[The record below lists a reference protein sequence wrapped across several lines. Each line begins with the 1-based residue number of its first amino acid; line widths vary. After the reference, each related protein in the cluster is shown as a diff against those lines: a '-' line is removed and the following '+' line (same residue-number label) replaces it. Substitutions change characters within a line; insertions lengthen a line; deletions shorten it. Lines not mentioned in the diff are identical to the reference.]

1 MARWLKA
8 GALFVWGNMNDKR
21 DKRQRRRDAERE
33 ADPEKKTLYEKIRAG
48 EIEPEGPQKG
58 WLNLQPVPVTER
70 DPERR
75 REICQKGAAAVNR
88 IKGEEKTAKQSLDRM
103 LSILATPEII
113 AAADIEKALADRLKR
128 ENPDMTIYD
137 VMNAAAIGRAIAGNV
152 KAAEYVRDTRGD
164 APVKQIELTEN
175 ITTDA
180 DRAMLRQINERLKAG
195 ELAIVDRETII
206 EGTTDDDGTGN
217 IKE

>member
-1 MARWLKA
+1 M
-8 GALFVWGNMNDKR
+8 GDKR
-21 DKRQRRRDAERE
+21 DQRQRRRDAERE

-48 EIEPEGPQKG
+48 EIEPEGTQKG
-58 WLNLQPVPVTER
+58 WLNLQPIPVTER

-113 AAADIEKALADRLKR
+113 AAADIETALADRLKR

-137 VMNAAAIGRAIAGNV
+137 VLNAAAIGRAIAGNV

-164 APVKQIELTEN
+164 APVKQIEVSEN

-180 DRAMLRQINERLKAG
+180 DRAMLRQIAERLQQA
-195 ELAIVDRETII
+195 ETVQIV
-206 EGTTDDDGTGN
+206 EGTATETAAGDGAGD
-217 IKE
+217 I